1 MARHPGGGYYPKGK
15 VTIIS
20 MLTNP
25 IYIGYRTI
33 EGVIRRNNK
42 GEKIRDYAPMIDRYL
57 FDFAYY
63 RLARTD
69 LDGKPLEGKRPR
81 RFLQQTSKAEYG
93 LLKFRITSSQG
104 TVRTHPDGVYFGG
117 TPSGAGSY
125 HIQTLERSNS
135 LYHVLTH

>member
-1 MARHPGGGYYPKGK
+1 LRESPIIFPEFEEWVDPRNVKRFKMARHPGGGYYPKGK

-42 GEKIRDYAPMIDRYL
+42 GEKIRDYEPMIDRYL

-93 LLKFRITSSQG
+93 LL
-104 TVRTHPDGVYFGG
+104 
-117 TPSGAGSY
+117 
-125 HIQTLERSNS
+125 
-135 LYHVLTH
+135 